1 MTAADPHA
9 LAAPSD
15 WIVRWSALIPPGGTV
30 LDVACGSGRH
40 VRFLA
45 GRGHRVLA
53 LDRDAGALAG
63 VAGLPGVEVLAADIE
78 NGPWPFGGDGPAGY
92 AGRTF
97 DAVVVTNYLHRPL
110 FPALA
115 AAVAPD
121 GVLLHETFMQ
131 GNERFGKPSNPA
143 FLLAPG
149 ELLAAYAPALA
160 TVAFEQGRAPAP
172 RAAMIQRLAAS
183 RRAADATFLA

>member
-1 MTAADPHA
+1 MPAADPHTI
-9 LAAPSD
+9 AAPSD
-15 WIVRWSALIPPGGTV
+15 WIVRWADLIPPGGTV

-45 GRGHRVLA
+45 GRGHAVLA
-53 LDRDAGALAG
+53 LDRDPAALAAL
-63 VAGLPGVEVLAADIE
+63 AGLPGVAVLCADIE
-78 NGPWPFGGDGPAGY
+78 GGPWPFGADGVAGQ

-97 DAVVVTNYLHRPL
+97 DAVIVTNYLHRPL

-115 AAVAPD
+115 AAVGPG
-121 GVLLHETFMQ
+121 GVLLYETFMQ

-143 FLLAPG
+143 FLLAPD
-149 ELLAAYAPALA
+149 ELLGAFAPALA

-183 RRAADATFLA
+183 RRAAEATFLA